1 MYLYSRRVRLTRGR
15 ARDAMEWS
23 TQICDLVN
31 KGTDLD
37 MSLYGQVFGRDVGT
51 VAWTCTVDDLT
62 QIEAASDKLT
72 VDDAFAAAI
81 ERGAEF
87 QTDGP
92 HDSLIQIL
100 HGEPDPTRH
109 VEYVTIVHSV
119 CAIGG
124 FQKGVELGIQIA
136 QKSTELGGQQ
146 TSFGMHT
153 TGPNGGVAW
162 ITTAPSLAELQEA
175 EAKVNGDPAFIQLV
189 DGGAPG
195 AYTGDAWAT
204 HQRMYRKIH

>member
-1 MYLYSRRVRLTRGR
+1 MATTSKRELTLDLRVERFPYHQPFRISGHIFTETALLVAQLSDGRHVGRGEGAGVYYLGDDIDHMVAEASRVR
-15 ARDAMEWS
+15 D
-23 TQICDLVN
+23 
-31 KGTDLD
+31 
-37 MSLYGQVFGRDVGT
+37 
-51 VAWTCTVDDLT
+51 
-62 QIEAASDKLT
+62 
-72 VDDAFAAAI
+72 AI

-136 QKSTELGGQQ
+136 QTSTELGGQQ

-153 TGPNGGVAW
+153 TGPYGGVAW